1 MSTEEKTFKPDTSK
15 MEYRYLGNTG
25 LKVSVIAL
33 GNWVNNEDD
42 GQTLECTKAAI
53 ENGINYLDTAEEYGF
68 GKAETTL
75 GKALKQ
81 LNIPREKIVVS
92 TKLMKI
98 GHDPNDAMLSRKH
111 LVEGIKNSLKRL
123 QLDYVDIVF
132 CHRYD
137 MVTPMEEVV
146 VTMNWIIEQGY
157 ALYWGTSE
165 WTACQ
170 IFEAY
175 DICDKLKLERP
186 VVEQCQYNMLE
197 REKMENEYRDLFR
210 RYKMG
215 TTIFS
220 PLRCGI
226 LTGKYIN
233 NTPDDS
239 RANSKNEGI
248 KNMMKGFDYFKNKE
262 KFDKTLIELKN
273 LAENKLKC
281 SLAQLAIAWTIV
293 NPDVSTCIIG
303 ATKASQVEENCKALE
318 VAKKLDNQ
326 TLIEIEKILNNAPKG
341 EIDFRTWKELPS
353 RRNVA
358 LGLDY
363 IREKK

>member
-1 MSTEEKTFKPDTSK
+1 MSTEEMTKPDTSK

-25 LKVSVIAL
+25 LKVSVLAL

-42 GQTLECTKAAI
+42 NQTYECTKAAL
-53 ENGINYLDTAEEYGF
+53 EHGINFFDTAEEYGF

-75 GKALKQ
+75 GKALKK
-81 LNIPREKIVVS
+81 LNVPREKIVVT

-98 GHDPNDAMLSRKH
+98 GPDPNDAMLSRKH
-111 LVEGIKNSLKRL
+111 ICEGIKNSLKRL
-123 QLDYVDIVF
+123 QLEYVDIIY

-137 MVTPMEEVV
+137 RVTPMEEVV
-146 VTMNWIIEQGY
+146 KSMNWVIEQGY

-175 DICDKLKLERP
+175 DICDKLKLIRP
-186 VVEQCQYNMLE
+186 IVEQCQYNMLE
-197 REKMENEYRDLFR
+197 RDKMENEYRDLFR

-226 LTGKYIN
+226 LTGKYMGS
-233 NTPDDS
+233 TPDDS

-262 KFDKTLIELKN
+262 KFDEKLSKLKD
-273 LAENKLKC
+273 LAEKKLNC
-281 SLAQLAIAWTIV
+281 SLAQLAIAWTIA

-303 ATKASQVEENCKALE
+303 ATKVSQIEENCKALE
-318 VAKKLDNQ
+318 VVKKLDKDIS
-326 TLIEIEKILNNAPKG
+326 IEIEKILDNAPKG
-341 EIDFRTWKELPS
+341 EIDYRDWKELPS
-353 RRNVA
+353 RRNLA
-358 LGLDY
+358 MGIDY
-363 IREKK
+363 IKQQE

>member
-1 MSTEEKTFKPDTSK
+1 MSEEQFIKPETTK
-15 MEYRYLGNTG
+15 MVYRYLGNSG
-25 LKVSVIAL
+25 LKVSVMAL
-33 GNWVNNEDD
+33 GNWINNEDD
-42 GQTLECTKAAI
+42 NQTYECTKAAL

-68 GKAETTL
+68 GMAETTL
-75 GKALKQ
+75 GKALKK

-123 QLDYVDIVF
+123 GLDYVDIVF

-137 MVTPMEEVV
+137 RMTPVKEVV
-146 VTMNWIIEQGY
+146 EAMNWILQQGY

-186 VVEQCQYNMLE
+186 IVEQCQYNMLE
-197 REKMENEYRDLFR
+197 RDKMENEYRDLFR

-226 LTGKYIN
+226 LTGKYLDS
-233 NTPDDS
+233 TPDDS
-239 RANSKNEGI
+239 RANSKNEAI

-262 KFDKTLIELKN
+262 FFDKKIKELKN
-273 LAENKLKC
+273 LAETKLNC
-281 SLAQLAIAWTIV
+281 TLAQLAIAWTIA

-303 ATKASQVEENCKALE
+303 ATKVSQIEENCKALE
-318 VAKKLDNQ
+318 VIKKLDKDI
-326 TLIEIEKILNNAPKG
+326 LIEIEKILDNAPKG

-358 LGLDY
+358 LGIDY
-363 IREKK
+363 IRGKE

>member
-1 MSTEEKTFKPDTSK
+1 MSEEQTTKPDTSK
-15 MEYRYLGNTG
+15 MVYRYLGNSG

-33 GNWVNNEDD
+33 GNWINYEDD
-42 GQTLECTKAAI
+42 NQTYECTKAAL

-68 GKAETTL
+68 GQAETTL
-75 GKALKQ
+75 GKALKK

-92 TKLMKI
+92 TKLMKV

-111 LVEGIKNSLKRL
+111 ICEGIKNSLKRL
-123 QLDYVDIVF
+123 GLDYVDIVF

-137 MVTPMEEVV
+137 RMTPMKEVV
-146 VTMNWIIEQGY
+146 EAMNWVLQQGY

-186 VVEQCQYNMLE
+186 IVEQCQYNMLE
-197 REKMENEYRDLFR
+197 RDKMENEYRDLFR

-226 LTGKYIN
+226 LTGKYLDS
-233 NTPDDS
+233 TPDDS
-239 RANSKNEGI
+239 RANSKNEAI

-262 KFDKTLIELKN
+262 AFDKKIKELKN
-273 LAENKLKC
+273 LAETK
-281 SLAQLAIAWTIV
+281 LAIAWTIV

-303 ATKASQVEENCKALE
+303 ATKVSQVEENCKALE
-318 VAKKLDNQ
+318 VVKKLDKDI
-326 TLIEIEKILNNAPKG
+326 LIEIEKILDNVPKG

-358 LGLDY
+358 LGIDY
-363 IREKK
+363 IRGKE

>member
-1 MSTEEKTFKPDTSK
+1 MSEEKTTKPDTSK
-15 MEYRYLGNTG
+15 MVYRYLGNSG

-33 GNWVNNEDD
+33 GNWINNEDD
-42 GQTLECTKAAI
+42 NQTYECTKAAL

-68 GKAETTL
+68 GQAETTL
-75 GKALKQ
+75 GKALKK

-92 TKLMKI
+92 TKLMKV

-111 LVEGIKNSLKRL
+111 ICEGIKNSLKRL
-123 QLDYVDIVF
+123 GLDYVDIVF

-137 MVTPMEEVV
+137 RMTSMKEVV
-146 VTMNWIIEQGY
+146 EAMNWVLQQGY

-175 DICDKLKLERP
+175 DICDKYKLERP
-186 VVEQCQYNMLE
+186 IVEQCQYNMLE
-197 REKMENEYRDLFR
+197 RDKMENEYRDLFR

-226 LTGKYIN
+226 LTGKYLDS
-233 NTPDDS
+233 TPDDS
-239 RANSKNEGI
+239 RANSKNEAI

-262 KFDKTLIELKN
+262 AFDKKIKELKN
-273 LAENKLKC
+273 LAETKLNC
-281 SLAQLAIAWTIV
+281 TLAQLAIAWTIV

-303 ATKASQVEENCKALE
+303 ATKASQVEENCKAVE
-318 VAKKLDNQ
+318 VVKKLDKDI
-326 TLIEIEKILNNAPKG
+326 LIEIEKILDNAPKG

-358 LGLDY
+358 LGIDY
-363 IREKK
+363 IRKKE